1 VIVNT
6 SNVTKGTKKMSQS
19 NISSLKEAAD
29 ALQKAID
36 VELSR
41 IRIALADRNLSKVA
55 TSTGLHENT
64 VRNIAKGR
72 GGIPLLA
79 TIDKLSQYLFAQN
92 A

>member
-1 VIVNT
+1 
-6 SNVTKGTKKMSQS
+6 MSQS

-29 ALQKAID
+29 VLQRAID

>member
-6 SNVTKGTKKMSQS
+6 GNVIKDTIQMSHQTAGPVH
-19 NISSLKEAAD
+19 EAIEARLVLIRK
-29 ALQKAID
+29 AL
-36 VELSR
+36 E
-41 IRIALADRNLSKVA
+41 DRNLTKVA
-55 TSTGLHENT
+55 QSTGLHENT

>member
-1 VIVNT
+1 
-6 SNVTKGTKKMSQS
+6 MSQS

>member
-1 VIVNT
+1 
-6 SNVTKGTKKMSQS
+6 MSQS

-29 ALQKAID
+29 VLQWAID

-79 TIDKLSQYLFAQN
+79 TIDKLSQYLFAKN